1 MLIEL
6 PLMTNNSPNRDDA
19 QQHQE
24 DEISLLDIALFLKRA
39 WKGIAIT
46 GLIGVACSI
55 AYLAITSS
63 QYQAAAQIQM
73 AQIGVAN
80 NRSGNLNPLGINI
93 EEPGLLI
100 ARFSTPTSFTPETI
114 AACGLEGVKGANV
127 VLAKSIKF
135 SLPKGVANVV
145 DLKTTAQT
153 PQGAVQCATAI
164 FELIKTTQAQIVKP
178 YIEEASVK
186 LADSEERLAR
196 AKDLVLRADKSGSG
210 MGAAYLSTRD
220 EISYLLDEIAALKNM
235 LANNQNRATRLV
247 APIYASDIPIA
258 PKKQIVLLGGLFGG
272 LFLGLLIALGRQVL
286 PKLKEQL
293 SRSEVSQ

>member
-1 MLIEL
+1 MI
-6 PLMTNNSPNRDDA
+6 NNSPNSDDA
-19 QQHQE
+19 QQYQE
-24 DEISLLDIALFLKRA
+24 DEISLLDIVLFLKRA

-55 AYLAITSS
+55 IYLALTPS
-63 QYQAAAQIQM
+63 QYQASAQIQM
-73 AQIGVAN
+73 AQIGAAN
-80 NRSGNLNPLGINI
+80 NNKSSSLNPLGINI

-100 ARFSTPTSFTPETI
+100 ARLFTPTSFTPE
-114 AACGLEGVKGANV
+114 AVSACGLEGIKDANS
-127 VLAKSIKF
+127 VLAKSIKL
-135 SLPKGVANVV
+135 SLPKGFANVV

-178 YIEEASVK
+178 YIEEATVK

-247 APIYASDIPIA
+247 APIYASDIPVA
-258 PKKQIVLLGGLFGG
+258 PKKRIVLLGGLFGG